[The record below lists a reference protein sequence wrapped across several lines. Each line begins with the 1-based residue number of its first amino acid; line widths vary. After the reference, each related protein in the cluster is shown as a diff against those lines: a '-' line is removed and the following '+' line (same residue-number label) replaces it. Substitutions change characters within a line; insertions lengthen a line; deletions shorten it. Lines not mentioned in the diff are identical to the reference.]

1 MEFLHLGEIPSIF
14 PETVR
19 VMALTATATI
29 TTQKFIIRMQSPEV
43 IYIPPIKDNIIYAI
57 IDKPKSLVIILKEL

>member
-1 MEFLHLGEIPSIF
+1 
-14 PETVR
+14 
-19 VMALTATATI
+19 
-29 TTQKFIIRMQSPEV
+29 MQSPEV